1 MRNLSIARS
10 PLSRLGLAIA
20 LTVGA
25 GASQADC
32 TQANMKGIWY
42 ATSIGTVRVDPADPN
57 NLRDV
62 SFTTFCKVIVNS
74 AGAFSKTTSFCSS
87 SVGQSAIE
95 GTMEVLRSCAV
106 KPFKMAVF
114 SKTGKII
121 GTTKLFEHTVDYMA
135 VNRSK
140 DAFVATGN
148 KDAAT
153 TFLAQFMWTGVKR

>member
-42 ATSIGTVRVDPADPN
+42 ATSIETVPRDSATLGDQ
-57 NLRDV
+57 RDV
-62 SFTTFCKVIVNS
+62 SFTTFCKIIVNS
-74 AGAFSKTTSFCSS
+74 AGAFSKATSFCSTS
-87 SVGQSAIE
+87 DGPAAIE
-95 GTMEVLRSCAV
+95 GTMEVVRSCAV
-106 KPFKMAVF
+106 KPFTMAVF
-114 SKTGKII
+114 DKTTGVK
-121 GTTKLFEHTVDYMA
+121 FFDQTVDYMA

-148 KDAAT
+148 KNAAT
-153 TFLAQFMWTGVKR
+153 TGLHQFMWTGVKR

>member
-42 ATSIGTVRVDPADPN
+42 ATGIGTVPIPPGTTHDDT
-57 NLRDV
+57 
-62 SFTTFCKVIVNS
+62 SFTTFCRVIVNS
-74 AGAFSKTTSFCSS
+74 AGAFSKETSFCNSS
-87 SVGQSAIE
+87 AGQTAIE
-95 GTMEVLRSCAV
+95 GTMLVVRSCAV
-106 KPFKMAVF
+106 KPFKIAVF
-114 SKTGKII
+114 DKASG
-121 GTTKLFEHTVDYMA
+121 TKLFDQTVDFMA

-148 KDAAT
+148 KNAAT
-153 TFLAQFMWTGVKR
+153 TGLAQFQWTGVKR

>member
-32 TQANMKGIWY
+32 TQSNMKGIWY
-42 ATSIGTVRVDPADPN
+42 ATSIETRPVGDPVVHDDA
-57 NLRDV
+57 
-62 SFTTFCKVIVNS
+62 SFTTFCKIIVNS
-74 AGAFSKTTSFCSS
+74 AGAFSKATSFCSTS
-87 SVGQSAIE
+87 DGPAAIE
-95 GTMEVLRSCAV
+95 GTMEVVRSCAV
-106 KPFKMAVF
+106 KPFTMAVF
-114 SKTGKII
+114 DKTTGVK
-121 GTTKLFEHTVDYMA
+121 FFDQTVDYMA

-148 KDAAT
+148 KNAAT
-153 TFLAQFMWTGVKR
+153 TGRHQFMWTGVKR